1 MNTTVPDNALPDGLW
16 QLRIAAPSSFLDLRE
31 LLLDDAVAISSM
43 RQNDDNETWLFEA
56 LMAKEP
62 AVALLE
68 AGIALLAQV
77 RSVVTP
83 RVEVFFL
90 EARDWFALNQ
100 TSLSVF
106 DTGPFRII
114 PIHHALSVRPDHR
127 WSLVLSAGLAFDSGT
142 HETTQACLLLMT
154 SLSCRVSPSPTAYS
168 RRMGEPLA
176 AARLSEDI
184 GTKTIAIKAPPGSP
198 MPRLPKAIGRASHRS
213 VIAFRPKSAGRVRE
227 CRAQRHDDIG
237 VADSVVRNVS
247 VDVS

>member
-1 MNTTVPDNALPDGLW
+1 MPDGLW
-16 QLRIAAPSSFLDLRE
+16 QLRIAAPSFLDLRE

-106 DTGPFRII
+106 DTRPFRIM
-114 PIHHALSVRPDHR
+114 PIYHALSVRPDHR
-127 WSLVLSAGLAFDSGT
+127 RSLVLSAGLAFDSGT

-154 SLSCRVSPSPTAYS
+154 SLACRVSPSPTA
-168 RRMGEPLA
+168 
-176 AARLSEDI
+176 
-184 GTKTIAIKAPPGSP
+184 
-198 MPRLPKAIGRASHRS
+198 
-213 VIAFRPKSAGRVRE
+213 VF
-227 CRAQRHDDIG
+227 
-237 VADSVVRNVS
+237 
-247 VDVS
+247 